1 MLKAFLPAMIER
13 NDGHIVSVASTA
25 GYFGV
30 PRLGAYCSSKAAA
43 LNLHYSLVAELA
55 AADEGALGTAALAR
69 RADRI
74 GSTVVCPYFLRGTHM
89 QLVGDRNEC
98 ACASNMLFYTLL
110 LLVFFTVYS
119 RSSRGRASNFAYEY
133 CTAGFSRP
141 WAPGPNLGP

>member
-55 AADEGALGTAALAR
+55 AADEGALGAAARAR
-69 RADRI
+69 RAGRI
-74 GSTVVCPYFLRGTHM
+74 GSTVVCRTS
-89 QLVGDRNEC
+89 C
-98 ACASNMLFYTLL
+98 AARTCSWSASTTSVLPVVSLTLL
-110 LLVFFTVYS
+110 LIVFLVEEVLAYS
-119 RSSRGRASNFAYEY
+119 TIVHNTNRLFLYDYTSNTYE
-133 CTAGFSRP
+133 
-141 WAPGPNLGP
+141 

>member
-55 AADEGALGTAALAR
+55 AADEGALGAAARAR
-69 RADRI
+69 RAGRI

-89 QLVGDRNEC
+89 QLVGQHNEC
-98 ACASNMLFYTLL
+98 AASCQSYSSSNRILGRGSVSIQYNSSQYKS
-110 LLVFFTVYS
+110 LVLI
-119 RSSRGRASNFAYEY
+119 RLYE
-133 CTAGFSRP
+133 
-141 WAPGPNLGP
+141 